1 MGFSPLWP
9 WLMPNPN
16 PTTDTVDTT
25 VVDTTVDTVDTTVT
39 DTSAS
44 VPLMP
49 NPKPSPKPKPPLL
62 PNPKLKPMPMLTTD
76 TDTAVLMDTM
86 VDTTDTADT
95 DTVVDTT
102 VDTVDT
108 DMAVMVIMVNF
119 AQDQVTRISNTPR
132 KSGPKKKKIL
142 FNLQPP
148 QNSLL

>member
-1 MGFSPLWP
+1 MG
-9 WLMPNPN
+9 
-16 PTTDTVDTT
+16 DTVDTA
-25 VVDTTVDTVDTTVT
+25 DTDTVT

-62 PNPKLKPMPMLTTD
+62 PNPKLKPMPMPA

-86 VDTTDTADT
+86 VDTTVIP
-95 DTVVDTT
+95 DTVITVIITASVPLNPKPTT
-102 VDTVDT
+102 DTVDT

-132 KSGPKKKKIL
+132 KSGPKKKKII

-148 QNSLL
+148 QNSLLFPFL

>member
-1 MGFSPLWP
+1 MG
-9 WLMPNPN
+9 
-16 PTTDTVDTT
+16 TVDTA
-25 VVDTTVDTVDTTVT
+25 DTDTVT

-62 PNPKLKPMPMLTTD
+62 PNPKLKPMPMPTTD

-86 VDTTDTADT
+86 VDT
-95 DTVVDTT
+95 TVVDTT

-132 KSGPKKKKIL
+132 KSGPKKKRYFLIFNPRKIPFFFL
-142 FNLQPP
+142 
-148 QNSLL
+148 SCKSKRTE

>member
-1 MGFSPLWP
+1 MG
-9 WLMPNPN
+9 
-16 PTTDTVDTT
+16 
-25 VVDTTVDTVDTTVT
+25 VT

-62 PNPKLKPMPMLTTD
+62 PNPKLKPMPMPTTD

-86 VDTTDTADT
+86 VDTTVIPVIITASVPLNPKPTTDTADT
-95 DTVVDTT
+95 TVVDTT

-119 AQDQVTRISNTPR
+119 AQDQVTRISNNSR

-148 QNSLL
+148 QNSLLFPFL

>member
-1 MGFSPLWP
+1 MG
-9 WLMPNPN
+9 
-16 PTTDTVDTT
+16 
-25 VVDTTVDTVDTTVT
+25 VT

-62 PNPKLKPMPMLTTD
+62 PNPKLKPMPMPTTD

-86 VDTTDTADT
+86 VDTTVIP
-95 DTVVDTT
+95 DTVITVIITASVPLNPKPTT
-102 VDTVDT
+102 DTVDT

-148 QNSLL
+148 QNSLPFPFL

>member
-1 MGFSPLWP
+1 MG
-9 WLMPNPN
+9 
-16 PTTDTVDTT
+16 D
-25 VVDTTVDTVDTTVT
+25 TVT

-49 NPKPSPKPKPPLL
+49 NPKPSPKPKPLLL
-62 PNPKLKPMPMLTTD
+62 PNPKQKPMPMPTTD

-86 VDTTDTADT
+86 GDT
-95 DTVVDTT
+95 TVVDTT

-132 KSGPKKKKIL
+132 KSGPKKKKRYFLI
-142 FNLQPP
+142 FNPRKIPFFFL
-148 QNSLL
+148 SCKSKRTE

>member
-1 MGFSPLWP
+1 MG
-9 WLMPNPN
+9 M
-16 PTTDTVDTT
+16 
-25 VVDTTVDTVDTTVT
+25 
-39 DTSAS
+39 
-44 VPLMP
+44 
-49 NPKPSPKPKPPLL
+49 
-62 PNPKLKPMPMLTTD
+62 PMPTTD

-86 VDTTDTADT
+86 VDTTVIITASVPLNPKLTTDTADT
-95 DTVVDTT
+95 TVVDTT

-148 QNSLL
+148 QNSLLFPFL

>member
-1 MGFSPLWP
+1 MG
-9 WLMPNPN
+9 
-16 PTTDTVDTT
+16 TDTVDTT

-62 PNPKLKPMPMLTTD
+62 PNPKLKPMPMG
-76 TDTAVLMDTM
+76 
-86 VDTTDTADT
+86 

-108 DMAVMVIMVNF
+108 DMADMVIMVNF

-132 KSGPKKKKIL
+132 KSGPKKKRYFLIFNPRKIPFFFL
-142 FNLQPP
+142 
-148 QNSLL
+148 SCKSKRTE

>member
-1 MGFSPLWP
+1 MG
-9 WLMPNPN
+9 
-16 PTTDTVDTT
+16 
-25 VVDTTVDTVDTTVT
+25 
-39 DTSAS
+39 
-44 VPLMP
+44 
-49 NPKPSPKPKPPLL
+49 LL
-62 PNPKLKPMPMLTTD
+62 PNPKLKPMPMPTTD

-86 VDTTDTADT
+86 VDTTVIPDTVITVIIMASVPLNLKPTTDTADT

-119 AQDQVTRISNTPR
+119 AQDQVTRISNNSR

-148 QNSLL
+148 QNSLLFPFL

>member
-1 MGFSPLWP
+1 M
-9 WLMPNPN
+9 
-16 PTTDTVDTT
+16 
-25 VVDTTVDTVDTTVT
+25 
-39 DTSAS
+39 
-44 VPLMP
+44 
-49 NPKPSPKPKPPLL
+49 
-62 PNPKLKPMPMLTTD
+62 PMPTTD

-86 VDTTDTADT
+86 VDTTVIPDTVTTVIITASVPLNPKPTTDTADT

-119 AQDQVTRISNTPR
+119 AQDQVTRISNTSR

-148 QNSLL
+148 QNSLLFPFL

>member
-1 MGFSPLWP
+1 MG
-9 WLMPNPN
+9 
-16 PTTDTVDTT
+16 
-25 VVDTTVDTVDTTVT
+25 
-39 DTSAS
+39 
-44 VPLMP
+44 
-49 NPKPSPKPKPPLL
+49 
-62 PNPKLKPMPMLTTD
+62 KLKPMPMPTTD

-86 VDTTDTADT
+86 VDTTVIPDTVITVIITASVLLNPKPTMDTADT
-95 DTVVDTT
+95 TVVDTT

-148 QNSLL
+148 QNSLLFPFL

>member
-1 MGFSPLWP
+1 MGP
-9 WLMPNPN
+9 
-16 PTTDTVDTT
+16 
-25 VVDTTVDTVDTTVT
+25 
-39 DTSAS
+39 
-44 VPLMP
+44 
-49 NPKPSPKPKPPLL
+49 
-62 PNPKLKPMPMLTTD
+62 TTD

-86 VDTTDTADT
+86 VDTTVIPDMVITVIITASVPLNPKLTTDTADT

-119 AQDQVTRISNTPR
+119 AQDQVTRISNNSR

-148 QNSLL
+148 QNSLLFPFL

>member
-1 MGFSPLWP
+1 MG
-9 WLMPNPN
+9 
-16 PTTDTVDTT
+16 
-25 VVDTTVDTVDTTVT
+25 

-62 PNPKLKPMPMLTTD
+62 PNPKLKPMPMPTTD

-86 VDTTDTADT
+86 VDTTVIPDTVITVIITASVPLNPKPTTDSVDT
-95 DTVVDTT
+95 DMTVDTT

-148 QNSLL
+148 QNSLLFPFL